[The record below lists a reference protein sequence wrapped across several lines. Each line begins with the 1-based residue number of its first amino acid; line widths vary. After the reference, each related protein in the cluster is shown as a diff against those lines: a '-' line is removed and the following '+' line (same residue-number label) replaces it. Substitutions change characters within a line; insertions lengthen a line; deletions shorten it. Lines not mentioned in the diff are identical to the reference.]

1 VVATASAPRRLIVAI
16 TGATGTIL
24 GVRLLQALRG
34 SGVETHL
41 VLSRWGART
50 LIHETP
56 FTVDEVRRM
65 ATRSYAEGD
74 QGAAISSGSF
84 VTMGMV
90 IAPCS
95 VKTLGEIAHG
105 YGKDLVHRAADV
117 VLKEKRRLVLAV
129 RESPL
134 SEIHLENMLKLARM
148 GVVIAP
154 PVPAFYNQPRTI
166 DDIVNHTASR
176 LLDLF
181 DIHVE
186 ARRWNGVMGAGGK
199 AKASRGRA
207 ARRQRPSGT

>member
-1 VVATASAPRRLIVAI
+1 VPATPAPPPPRRLIVAI
-16 TGATGTIL
+16 TGASGSLFGI
-24 GVRLLQALRG
+24 RLLQVLGRTD
-34 SGVETHL
+34 VETHL

-56 FTVDEVRRM
+56 FTVAEVRKM

-74 QGAAISSGSF
+74 QGAAVSSGSF
-84 VTMGMV
+84 VTLGMV

-105 YGKDLVHRAADV
+105 CGKDLVHRAADV

-154 PVPAFYNQPRTI
+154 PLPAFYNHPQTI
-166 DDIVNHTASR
+166 DDLVDHSVSR

-181 DIHVE
+181 DVHVE
-186 ARRWNGVMGAGGK
+186 ARRWGGVMETGGARPRR
-199 AKASRGRA
+199 AKKV
-207 ARRQRPSGT
+207 ARR

>member
-1 VVATASAPRRLIVAI
+1 MPAAKPAPPSPRRLIVAI
-16 TGATGTIL
+16 TGATGTIF
-24 GVRLLQALRG
+24 GIRLLQVLKG
-34 SGVETHL
+34 TDVETHL

-56 FTVDEVRRM
+56 FTVAEVRKM
-65 ATRSYAEGD
+65 ATRSYADGD
-74 QGAAISSGSF
+74 QGAAVSSGSF

-154 PVPAFYNQPRTI
+154 PLPAFYNHPQTV
-166 DDIVNHTASR
+166 DDLVNHTVSR
-176 LLDLF
+176 VLDLF
-181 DIHVE
+181 EIHVDVAE
-186 ARRWNGVMGAGGK
+186 RWNGVMAIGGK
-199 AKASRGRA
+199 RV
-207 ARRQRPSGT
+207 ARRKKPARP